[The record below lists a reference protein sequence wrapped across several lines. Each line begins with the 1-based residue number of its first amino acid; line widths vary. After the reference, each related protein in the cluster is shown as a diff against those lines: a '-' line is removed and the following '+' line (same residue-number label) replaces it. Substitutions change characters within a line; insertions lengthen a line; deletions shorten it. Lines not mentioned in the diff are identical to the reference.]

1 MGCLGHNPTSEVD
14 KKININNTETSEIK
28 IDSPKENEEKEII
41 IDESPFN
48 KVEEIVSEN
57 EDINP
62 YEKKETE
69 TKNPFDD
76 FGSDLEEMNPFESFK
91 IEPNL
96 QKQFSKNFPGKTKIY
111 SVTEL
116 SNERIAILDNDY
128 NDLKI
133 YSLKTCKLI
142 TKIVQDYVKNFIE
155 LKNKDI
161 AACSSSKIYFYKL
174 IKNKNYELYQQIDE
188 TQQGTNITKFIESF
202 SPFEGEGGHWDE
214 NYYCLNSVYEL
225 LNGNLISCNSY
236 GIKIYKRNINNEYEL
251 IHKERIETNEVKNV
265 IEIKKNLLFIFC
277 HDYSNP
283 STTFY
288 CYTFAIYKFDI
299 DKFELSEISSSII
312 KDVDDYRENLGY
324 CNYLINNNFL
334 FVRYGFILD
343 VYDIEKN
350 GKLIYNVEIHRK
362 NKKIPFQEM
371 MCNYDNNFIIT
382 RNCDMLF
389 KIFKYENNSFKAV
402 NYFPFTDKNIKGIV
416 KLKNNNF
423 ILFSDNQIIILK
435 NFD

>member
-62 YEKKETE
+62 YEEKEKETE

-202 SPFEGEGGHWDE
+202 SPFEEEGGHWDE

-251 IHKERIETNEVKNV
+251 IHKERIETNEVNNV
-265 IEIKKNLLFIFC
+265 IEIKKNLLFVFC
-277 HDYSNP
+277 HEYSNP

-334 FVRYGFILD
+334 FVRY
-343 VYDIEKN
+343 
-350 GKLIYNVEIHRK
+350 
-362 NKKIPFQEM
+362 
-371 MCNYDNNFIIT
+371 
-382 RNCDMLF
+382 
-389 KIFKYENNSFKAV
+389 
-402 NYFPFTDKNIKGIV
+402 
-416 KLKNNNF
+416 
-423 ILFSDNQIIILK
+423 
-435 NFD
+435 